1 MAGQISRARIEQVGI
16 LSGKIESRI
25 KALGLIL
32 PEPPKPVAS
41 YVPFV
46 NVDNTIFISGQVPMG
61 PKGLEYIGRLGVNMD
76 LETGQAAAKL
86 CGLNIIAQLKAAAG
100 GDLDRVKQIVRLGGF
115 VNCAEDFKAQPL
127 VINGASD
134 LMQDVFGEVGRHAR
148 AAVGT
153 NALPGGTAV
162 EIDAIAVIT

>member
-1 MAGQISRARIEQVGI
+1 M
-16 LSGKIESRI
+16 SGKIESRI
-25 KALGLIL
+25 KALGLTL

-61 PKGLEYIGRLGVNMD
+61 PDGLEYIGKLGADMD
-76 LETGQAAAKL
+76 METGQAAARL
-86 CGLNIIAQLKAAAG
+86 CGLNIIAQLKAAAD

-115 VNCAEDFKAQPL
+115 VNCTDDFKGQPL

-134 LMQDVFGEVGRHAR
+134 LMQELFGERGRHAR
-148 AAVGT
+148 AALGV

-162 EIDAIAVIT
+162 EIDAIAVII